1 MMIMQ
6 ILFVCTGNICRS
18 PTAERLAVAQ
28 SAVLEVPNFN
38 ASSAGTHAVTGHPI
52 HRDAARVLKQLGADA
67 SDFAARQLKPKIVNE
82 ADLVITMTREHRD
95 LVLEMAPRKLLRT
108 FTLIEAARIASELGA
123 QSIPDLAALRPQLAP
138 NRRSDVPDP
147 IGQSQEIFEMVGSQ
161 IARLLPPLLDLC
173 RN

>member
-1 MMIMQ
+1 LHV
-6 ILFVCTGNICRS
+6 LFICTGNICRS
-18 PTAERLAVAQ
+18 PTAERLAIAQ
-28 SAVLEVPNFN
+28 SALLGIPDFN

-52 HRDAARVLKQLGADA
+52 HRDAARVLKQLGADT
-67 SDFAARQLKPKIVNE
+67 SDFSARQLKPKIVND

-95 LVLEMAPRKLLRT
+95 LVLEMAPRNLQRT

-147 IGQSQEIFEMVGSQ
+147 IGQNQEIFEMVGSQ
-161 IARLLPPLLDLC
+161 IARLLPPLLELC
-173 RN
+173 KN